1 MVKTGWQQNCRPVL
15 REENEKERNDVKNW
29 KNILAVLLIGMT
41 AAFPAL
47 AQKKTKKASSAQT
60 VPSQPGSPRMQFM
73 GKFDAGV
80 PNAGI
85 YKMYDAS
92 DDVVCYIL
100 MPDLPVTKKIPQGV
114 MYEGNS
120 IGAISCLKVRVHV
133 VPISGR

>member
-1 MVKTGWQQNCRPVL
+1 MKNLKT
-15 REENEKERNDVKNW
+15 
-29 KNILAVLLIGMT
+29 ILTVLLIGMT
-41 AAFPAL
+41 VIWPAKAQSNTKAA
-47 AQKKTKKASSAQT
+47 KTKTAQ
-60 VPSQPGSPRMQFM
+60 VPAAGPRMQFM

-100 MPDLPVTKKIPQGV
+100 MPDLPVTKKIPQGI

-120 IGAISCLKVRVHV
+120 IGAVSCLKVRVHV

>member
-1 MVKTGWQQNCRPVL
+1 MKKLWCGIWICLICTFLIP
-15 REENEKERNDVKNW
+15 
-29 KNILAVLLIGMT
+29 LAG
-41 AAFPAL
+41 AQ
-47 AQKKTKKASSAQT
+47 QKKTPISRETPKM
-60 VPSQPGSPRMQFM
+60 RFL

-100 MPDLPVTKKIPQGV
+100 MPDLPVTRQIAQGI

-120 IGAISCLKVRVHV
+120 IGAISCVKVKVHV
-133 VPISGR
+133 VPMRER

>member
-1 MVKTGWQQNCRPVL
+1 MSGVSVARQDTK
-15 REENEKERNDVKNW
+15 EK
-29 KNILAVLLIGMT
+29 
-41 AAFPAL
+41 P
-47 AQKKTKKASSAQT
+47 SS
-60 VPSQPGSPRMQFM
+60 SPKMQFL

-100 MPDLPVTKKIPQGV
+100 MPDLPMTKKISQGI

-120 IGAISCLKVRVHV
+120 IGSISCVKVKVHV
-133 VPISGR
+133 VPMRAK

>member
-1 MVKTGWQQNCRPVL
+1 MK
-15 REENEKERNDVKNW
+15 KW

-41 AAFPAL
+41 AALPVH
-47 AQKKTKKASSAQT
+47 AQKKPKTVVKTPAVQQAASAG
-60 VPSQPGSPRMQFM
+60 PKMQFM

-100 MPDLPVTKKIPQGV
+100 MPDLPLTKKIPQGV

-120 IGAISCLKVRVHV
+120 IGAISCVKVRVHV